1 MYGTNKSKEIKKEE
15 ILSPMIDVVFQM
27 LFGEVGSEKITQDFL
42 SAILKEKIETIS
54 LEQNIVLRRE
64 LPKGKMGI
72 VDVLAKINDNEFCNV
87 EMQMA
92 DKKNMIKRMLYYWAR
107 QYAKEIGKKEEYKEL
122 KRTIVVLIAN
132 FEFDKLRELGVHSR
146 WKIIEEERR
155 KIVLTEDL
163 EFNII
168 EVPKMYKEKQAR
180 DEKLIEWL
188 KFLVNPESKE
198 VQGYM
203 KKNENMKEARE
214 KLDKMS
220 KDEKV
225 RRMAELRQ
233 KALMDE
239 REAEYTGYIN
249 GLEDGIKQGMKQGLE
264 QGIGQGYREIAKKM
278 KGKGKDINEIIELT
292 GLSKEEIEK
301 L

>member
-1 MYGTNKSKEIKKEE
+1 MEQNKSKEIKKEE

-54 LEQNIVLRRE
+54 LDQNIVLRRE

-188 KFLVNPESKE
+188 KFLENPESKE

-239 REAEYTGYIN
+239 REAEYTGYSN

-264 QGIGQGYREIAKKM
+264 QGIGKGYREIAKKM

>member
-1 MYGTNKSKEIKKEE
+1 MEQNKSKEIKKEE

-54 LEQNIVLRRE
+54 LDQNIVLRRE

-188 KFLVNPESKE
+188 KFLENPESKE

>member
-1 MYGTNKSKEIKKEE
+1 MEQNKSKEIKKEE

-54 LEQNIVLRRE
+54 LDQNIVLRRE

-180 DEKLIEWL
+180 DEKLIECL
-188 KFLVNPESKE
+188 KFLENPESKE

-239 REAEYTGYIN
+239 REAEYTGYSN

>member
-1 MYGTNKSKEIKKEE
+1 MEQNKSKEIKKEE

-54 LEQNIVLRRE
+54 LDQNIVLRRE

-72 VDVLAKINDNEFCNV
+72 VDVLAKINNNEFCNV

-188 KFLVNPESKE
+188 KFLENPESKE

-239 REAEYTGYIN
+239 REAEYTGYSN
-249 GLEDGIKQGMKQGLE
+249 GLKDGIK
-264 QGIGQGYREIAKKM
+264 QGYREIAKIM

>member
-1 MYGTNKSKEIKKEE
+1 MEQNKSKEIKKEE

-188 KFLVNPESKE
+188 KFLENPESKE

-239 REAEYTGYIN
+239 REAEYTGYSN

>member
-1 MYGTNKSKEIKKEE
+1 MEQNKSKEIKKEE

-203 KKNENMKEARE
+203 KENENMKEARE

-239 REAEYTGYIN
+239 RETEYTGYIN

>member
-1 MYGTNKSKEIKKEE
+1 MEQKESKETE

-27 LFGEVGSEKITQDFL
+27 LIGEIGSERITQDFL
-42 SAILKEKIETIS
+42 STILREKIDTVN
-54 LEQNIVLRRE
+54 LDQNVVLRRE

-72 VDVLAKINDNEFCNV
+72 VDVLAKINDNEFCNI

-92 DKKNMIKRMLYYWAR
+92 DKKNMIKRMLYYWSR
-107 QYAKEIGKKEEYKEL
+107 QYVKGISKKEDYKEL

-132 FEFDKLRELGVHSR
+132 FEFDFLEGLGVHSR

-188 KFLVNPESKE
+188 KFLENPESKE

-203 KKNENMKEARE
+203 KKNENIKEARE

-239 REAEYTGYIN
+239 REAEHTGYSN
-249 GLEDGIKQGMKQGLE
+249 GVEDGIQ
-264 QGIGQGYREIAKKM
+264 QGYRKIAKKM
-278 KGKGKDINEIIELT
+278 KDKGKNISEIIEIT
-292 GLSKEEIEK
+292 GLSEEEINK

>member
-1 MYGTNKSKEIKKEE
+1 MEQNKSKEIKKEE

-27 LFGEVGSEKITQDFL
+27 LFGQVGSEKITQDFL

-54 LEQNIVLRRE
+54 LDQNIVLRRE

-72 VDVLAKINDNEFCNV
+72 VDVLAKINNNEFCNV

-188 KFLVNPESKE
+188 KFLENPESKE

>member
-1 MYGTNKSKEIKKEE
+1 
-15 ILSPMIDVVFQM
+15 MI
-27 LFGEVGSEKITQDFL
+27 I
-42 SAILKEKIETIS
+42 ILK
-54 LEQNIVLRRE
+54 
-64 LPKGKMGI
+64 
-72 VDVLAKINDNEFCNV
+72 
-87 EMQMA
+87 
-92 DKKNMIKRMLYYWAR
+92 
-107 QYAKEIGKKEEYKEL
+107 L
-122 KRTIVVLIAN
+122 KV
-132 FEFDKLRELGVHSR
+132 
-146 WKIIEEERR
+146 
-155 KIVLTEDL
+155 
-163 EFNII
+163 NII
-168 EVPKMYKEKQAR
+168 EVPKMYKDRQEE

-188 KFLVNPESKE
+188 KFLENPESKE

-225 RRMAELRQ
+225 RKMAELRQ

>member
-1 MYGTNKSKEIKKEE
+1 M
-15 ILSPMIDVVFQM
+15 
-27 LFGEVGSEKITQDFL
+27 
-42 SAILKEKIETIS
+42 
-54 LEQNIVLRRE
+54 LRRE
-64 LPKGKMGI
+64 LPKGKMGV
-72 VDVLAKINDNEFCNV
+72 VDVLAKINNNEFCNI
-87 EMQMA
+87 EMQMV
-92 DKKNMIKRMLYYWAR
+92 DKKNMMKRMLYYWAR
-107 QYAKEIGKKEEYKEL
+107 QYAKGIGIKEDYKEL

-132 FEFDKLRELGVHSR
+132 FEFDLLKELGIHSR

-168 EVPKMYKEKQAR
+168 EVPKMYKDEQER
-180 DEKLIEWL
+180 DKKLIQWL
-188 KFLVNPESKE
+188 KFLENPESKE

-203 KKNENMKEARE
+203 EKNENMKEAKE

-225 RRMAELRQ
+225 RRMADLRQ

-239 REAEYTGYIN
+239 REAEYTGYSN
-249 GLEDGIKQGMKQGLE
+249 GLEEGIK
-264 QGIGQGYREIAKKM
+264 QGYREIAKKM
-278 KGKGKDINEIIELT
+278 KNKGKDINEIIELT
-292 GLSKEEIEK
+292 GLSKQEIEK

>member
-1 MYGTNKSKEIKKEE
+1 MEQNKSKEIKKEE

-54 LEQNIVLRRE
+54 LDQNIVLRRE

-188 KFLVNPESKE
+188 KFLENPESKE

-264 QGIGQGYREIAKKM
+264 QVIGQGYREIAKKM

>member
-1 MYGTNKSKEIKKEE
+1 
-15 ILSPMIDVVFQM
+15 
-27 LFGEVGSEKITQDFL
+27 
-42 SAILKEKIETIS
+42 
-54 LEQNIVLRRE
+54 
-64 LPKGKMGI
+64 MGV
-72 VDVLAKINDNEFCNV
+72 VDVLAKINNNEFCNI
-87 EMQMA
+87 EMQMV

-107 QYAKEIGKKEEYKEL
+107 QYAKGIGIKEDYKEL

-132 FEFDKLRELGVHSR
+132 FEFDLLKELGIHSR

-168 EVPKMYKEKQAR
+168 EVPKMYKDEQER
-180 DEKLIEWL
+180 DKKLIQWL
-188 KFLVNPESKE
+188 KFLENPESKE

-203 KKNENMKEARE
+203 EKNENMKEAKE

-225 RRMAELRQ
+225 RRMADLRQ

-239 REAEYTGYIN
+239 REAEYTGYSN
-249 GLEDGIKQGMKQGLE
+249 GLEEGIK
-264 QGIGQGYREIAKKM
+264 QGYREIAKKM
-278 KGKGKDINEIIELT
+278 KNKGKDINEIIELT
-292 GLSKEEIEK
+292 GLSKQEIEK

>member
-1 MYGTNKSKEIKKEE
+1 MEQNKSKEIKKEE

-54 LEQNIVLRRE
+54 LDQNIVLRRE

-72 VDVLAKINDNEFCNV
+72 IDVLAKINNNEFCNV

-188 KFLVNPESKE
+188 KFLENPESKE

-239 REAEYTGYIN
+239 REAEYTGYSN
-249 GLEDGIKQGMKQGLE
+249 GLKDGIK
-264 QGIGQGYREIAKKM
+264 QGYREIAKIM

>member
-1 MYGTNKSKEIKKEE
+1 MEQNKSKEIKKEE

-188 KFLVNPESKE
+188 KFLENPESKE

>member
-1 MYGTNKSKEIKKEE
+1 MEQNKSKEIKKEE

-54 LEQNIVLRRE
+54 LDQNIVLRRE

-188 KFLVNPESKE
+188 KFLENPESKE

-225 RRMAELRQ
+225 RKMAELRQ

-239 REAEYTGYIN
+239 REAEYTGYSN

-292 GLSKEEIEK
+292 GLSKEAIEK

>member
-1 MYGTNKSKEIKKEE
+1 MEQNKSKEIKKEE

-54 LEQNIVLRRE
+54 LDQNIVLRRE

-72 VDVLAKINDNEFCNV
+72 VDVLAKINNNEFCNV

-132 FEFDKLRELGVHSR
+132 FEFDQLRELGVHSR

-239 REAEYTGYIN
+239 REAEYTGYSN
-249 GLEDGIKQGMKQGLE
+249 GLKDGIKQGMKQGLE

>member
-1 MYGTNKSKEIKKEE
+1 M
-15 ILSPMIDVVFQM
+15 
-27 LFGEVGSEKITQDFL
+27 
-42 SAILKEKIETIS
+42 
-54 LEQNIVLRRE
+54 
-64 LPKGKMGI
+64 
-72 VDVLAKINDNEFCNV
+72 
-87 EMQMA
+87 
-92 DKKNMIKRMLYYWAR
+92 
-107 QYAKEIGKKEEYKEL
+107 
-122 KRTIVVLIAN
+122 
-132 FEFDKLRELGVHSR
+132 
-146 WKIIEEERR
+146 
-155 KIVLTEDL
+155 TEDL

-188 KFLVNPESKE
+188 KFLENPESKE

>member
-1 MYGTNKSKEIKKEE
+1 
-15 ILSPMIDVVFQM
+15 MIQVKD
-27 LFGEVGSEKITQDFL
+27 E
-42 SAILKEKIETIS
+42 
-54 LEQNIVLRRE
+54 
-64 LPKGKMGI
+64 
-72 VDVLAKINDNEFCNV
+72 
-87 EMQMA
+87 
-92 DKKNMIKRMLYYWAR
+92 
-107 QYAKEIGKKEEYKEL
+107 
-122 KRTIVVLIAN
+122 
-132 FEFDKLRELGVHSR
+132 
-146 WKIIEEERR
+146 

>member
-1 MYGTNKSKEIKKEE
+1 
-15 ILSPMIDVVFQM
+15 
-27 LFGEVGSEKITQDFL
+27 
-42 SAILKEKIETIS
+42 
-54 LEQNIVLRRE
+54 
-64 LPKGKMGI
+64 MGV
-72 VDVLAKINDNEFCNV
+72 VDVLAKINNNEFCNI
-87 EMQMA
+87 EMQMV
-92 DKKNMIKRMLYYWAR
+92 DKKNMMKRMLYYWAR
-107 QYAKEIGKKEEYKEL
+107 QYAKGIGIKEDYKEL

-132 FEFDKLRELGVHSR
+132 FEFDLLKELGIHSR

-168 EVPKMYKEKQAR
+168 EVPKMYKDEQER
-180 DEKLIEWL
+180 DKKLIQWL
-188 KFLVNPESKE
+188 KFLENPESKE

-203 KKNENMKEARE
+203 EKNENMKEAKE

-225 RRMAELRQ
+225 RRMADLRQ

-239 REAEYTGYIN
+239 REAEYTGYSN
-249 GLEDGIKQGMKQGLE
+249 GLEEGIK
-264 QGIGQGYREIAKKM
+264 QGYREIAKKM
-278 KGKGKDINEIIELT
+278 KNKGKDINEIIELT
-292 GLSKEEIEK
+292 GLSKQEIEK

>member
-1 MYGTNKSKEIKKEE
+1 M
-15 ILSPMIDVVFQM
+15 
-27 LFGEVGSEKITQDFL
+27 
-42 SAILKEKIETIS
+42 
-54 LEQNIVLRRE
+54 
-64 LPKGKMGI
+64 
-72 VDVLAKINDNEFCNV
+72 
-87 EMQMA
+87 
-92 DKKNMIKRMLYYWAR
+92 
-107 QYAKEIGKKEEYKEL
+107 
-122 KRTIVVLIAN
+122 
-132 FEFDKLRELGVHSR
+132 
-146 WKIIEEERR
+146 
-155 KIVLTEDL
+155 TEDL

>member
-1 MYGTNKSKEIKKEE
+1 MEQNKSKEIKKEE

-188 KFLVNPESKE
+188 KFLENPESNE

>member
-1 MYGTNKSKEIKKEE
+1 M
-15 ILSPMIDVVFQM
+15 
-27 LFGEVGSEKITQDFL
+27 
-42 SAILKEKIETIS
+42 
-54 LEQNIVLRRE
+54 
-64 LPKGKMGI
+64 
-72 VDVLAKINDNEFCNV
+72 
-87 EMQMA
+87 
-92 DKKNMIKRMLYYWAR
+92 
-107 QYAKEIGKKEEYKEL
+107 
-122 KRTIVVLIAN
+122 
-132 FEFDKLRELGVHSR
+132 
-146 WKIIEEERR
+146 
-155 KIVLTEDL
+155 TEDL

-188 KFLVNPESKE
+188 KFLENPESKE

-239 REAEYTGYIN
+239 REAEYTGYSN

>member
-1 MYGTNKSKEIKKEE
+1 MKNNNTNQTEEKSV
-15 ILSPMIDVVFQM
+15 LSPMLDVVFQI
-27 LFGEVGSEKITQDFL
+27 LFGEVGSEKITKGFL
-42 SAILKEKIETIS
+42 SAILKEKIEDVN
-54 LEQNIVLRRE
+54 LDQNIVLRRE

-72 VDVLAKINDNEFCNV
+72 VDVLAKINNNEYCNI
-87 EMQMA
+87 ELQMV
-92 DKKNMIKRMLYYWAR
+92 DQKNMIKRMLYYWSR
-107 QYAKEIGKKEEYKEL
+107 QYVKGIGKNENYKDL

-132 FEFDKLRELGVHSR
+132 FEFEKLKELGMHSR
-146 WKIIEEERR
+146 WKIIEEEER

-168 EVPKMYKEKQAR
+168 EVPKMNEDKQEKNV
-180 DEKLIEWL
+180 KLMEWL
-188 KFLVNPESKE
+188 AFLENPESKE

-203 KKNENMKEARE
+203 KRNESMKEAGE

-225 RRMAELRQ
+225 RRLAELRQ

-239 REAEYTGYIN
+239 REAEYTGYSN
-249 GLEDGIKQGMKQGLE
+249 GLEDGIKQGIKQGARNKSIE
-264 QGIGQGYREIAKKM
+264 MAKKM
-278 KGKGKDINEIIELT
+278 KEKGMNMKVIIEIT
-292 GLSKEEIEK
+292 ELSKEEIES

>member
-1 MYGTNKSKEIKKEE
+1 MEQNKSKEIKKEE

-54 LEQNIVLRRE
+54 LDQNIVLRRE

-188 KFLVNPESKE
+188 KFLENPESKE

-239 REAEYTGYIN
+239 REAEYTGYSN

>member
-1 MYGTNKSKEIKKEE
+1 MEQNKSKEIKKEE

-54 LEQNIVLRRE
+54 LDQNIVLRRE

-72 VDVLAKINDNEFCNV
+72 VDVLAKINNNEFCNV

-188 KFLVNPESKE
+188 KFLENPESKE

-239 REAEYTGYIN
+239 REAEYTGYSN

>member
-1 MYGTNKSKEIKKEE
+1 M
-15 ILSPMIDVVFQM
+15 
-27 LFGEVGSEKITQDFL
+27 
-42 SAILKEKIETIS
+42 
-54 LEQNIVLRRE
+54 LRRE
-64 LPKGKMGI
+64 LPKGKMGV
-72 VDVLAKINDNEFCNV
+72 VDVLAKINNNEFCNI
-87 EMQMA
+87 EMQMV

-107 QYAKEIGKKEEYKEL
+107 QYAKGIGIKEDYKEL

-132 FEFDKLRELGVHSR
+132 FEFDLLKELGIHSR

-168 EVPKMYKEKQAR
+168 EVPKMYKDEQER
-180 DEKLIEWL
+180 DKKLIQWL
-188 KFLVNPESKE
+188 KFLENPESKE

-203 KKNENMKEARE
+203 EKNENMKEAKE

-225 RRMAELRQ
+225 RRMADLRQ

-239 REAEYTGYIN
+239 REAEYTGYSN
-249 GLEDGIKQGMKQGLE
+249 GLEEGIK
-264 QGIGQGYREIAKKM
+264 QGYREIAKK
-278 KGKGKDINEIIELT
+278 
-292 GLSKEEIEK
+292 
-301 L
+301 

>member
-1 MYGTNKSKEIKKEE
+1 MEQNKSKEIKKEE

-54 LEQNIVLRRE
+54 LDQNIVLRRE

-72 VDVLAKINDNEFCNV
+72 VDVLAKINNNEFCNV

-132 FEFDKLRELGVHSR
+132 FEFDQLRELGVHSR

-180 DEKLIEWL
+180 DKKLIEWL
-188 KFLVNPESKE
+188 KFLENPESKE

-203 KKNENMKEARE
+203 KKNENIKEARE

-264 QGIGQGYREIAKKM
+264 QGIVQGYREIAKIM

>member
-1 MYGTNKSKEIKKEE
+1 
-15 ILSPMIDVVFQM
+15 MIQVKD
-27 LFGEVGSEKITQDFL
+27 E
-42 SAILKEKIETIS
+42 
-54 LEQNIVLRRE
+54 
-64 LPKGKMGI
+64 
-72 VDVLAKINDNEFCNV
+72 
-87 EMQMA
+87 
-92 DKKNMIKRMLYYWAR
+92 
-107 QYAKEIGKKEEYKEL
+107 
-122 KRTIVVLIAN
+122 
-132 FEFDKLRELGVHSR
+132 
-146 WKIIEEERR
+146 

-188 KFLVNPESKE
+188 KFLENPESKE

-239 REAEYTGYIN
+239 REAEYTGYSN

>member
-1 MYGTNKSKEIKKEE
+1 MEQNKSKEIKKEE

-54 LEQNIVLRRE
+54 LDQNIVLRRE

-72 VDVLAKINDNEFCNV
+72 VDVLAKINNNEFCNV

>member
-1 MYGTNKSKEIKKEE
+1 MEQNKSKEIKKEE

-54 LEQNIVLRRE
+54 LDQNIVLRRE